1 MLVFSILKFF
11 NIFQTPNIEDIGAF
25 ITLEDVAE
33 PVPGLQPQQTALV
46 SAQQT
51 VLLSTKDKFSDIPG
65 PDHAYD
71 AHAYCVPRAT
81 YDNLLARFKSLKT
94 KSHKHLVEKHY
105 FKRSYEDI
113 KKRNKDLKNG
123 HSLPKVTQNR
133 ICRNRMGSGDFMT
146 PALLDIYL
154 SKR

>member
-1 MLVFSILKFF
+1 MLVFSILNFF

-25 ITLEDVAE
+25 ITLEDVAK

-105 FKRSYEDI
+105 YKRSYEEN

-133 ICRNRMGSGDFMT
+133 VCRNRMGSGDFMT